1 MTLQVIQIGEYAN
14 DGTGDD
20 LRTAFQ
26 KVNDNFTSLGGTVS
40 IANAV
45 NIGTGVGV
53 FAQRNLVNLEFKK
66 LTSSDNSIMFDSTI
80 PNSINMKAAAVLN
93 SDPAPQLSA
102 NLFLN
107 GHNIIGTNGTGD
119 VQSTVFGLDIRIL
132 NALLELAVAGGGIT
146 LDFGSFTTPTTG
158 QSLDMGTFGAPPSNN
173 LNFGTF

>member
-1 MTLQVIQIGEYAN
+1 MTLQVIRIGEYAN

-66 LTSSDNSIMFDSTI
+66 LTSSDNSIMFDNTI

-93 SDPAPQLSA
+93 ADPAPQLSA
-102 NLFLN
+102 N
-107 GHNIIGTNGTGD
+107 TN
-119 VQSTVFGLDIRIL
+119 
-132 NALLELAVAGGGIT
+132 
-146 LDFGSFTTPTTG
+146 
-158 QSLDMGTFGAPPSNN
+158 
-173 LNFGTF
+173 